1 MPDPVDPSKVSELP
15 LDTLVACHECDLLM
29 RKPQLGLGEKAQCP
43 RCGYELYAHR
53 HNVVERSL
61 ALVLAALLLYIPAN
75 FLPIMQLNLLGR
87 TSDDTVWSGVLG
99 LYHTSMSGI
108 AVVVFLCSMGIPL
121 LKLLCQL
128 AVLLSIRWDIG
139 RSYGLLLYRIYHHL
153 RDWGM
158 LEVYLM
164 GVLVAI
170 VKLADLAELSL
181 GLGLACFVGLLLVQ
195 VMLEVVMSPHQIWQ
209 ALSGEDEHAGD

>member
-1 MPDPVDPSKVSELP
+1 MPDPVDAYGLSDLP
-15 LDTLVACHECDLLM
+15 LDNLVACHECDLLM
-29 RKPQLGLGEKAQCP
+29 RKPHLAHDEKALCP

-61 ALVLAALLLYIPAN
+61 ALVIAALLLFVPAN
-75 FLPIMQLNLLGR
+75 FLPIMELNLLGQ
-87 TSDDTVWSGVLG
+87 TSHDTVWSGVVG
-99 LYHTSMSGI
+99 LFDTGMQGV

-128 AVLLSIRWDIG
+128 LVLLSIRFDIG

-170 VKLADLAELSL
+170 VKLADLASITIGL
-181 GLGLACFVGLLLVQ
+181 GLGCFISLLLVQ
-195 VMLEVVMSPHQIWQ
+195 VWLEVVMSPHQIWE
-209 ALSGEDEHAGD
+209 ALSGEDAHAGD